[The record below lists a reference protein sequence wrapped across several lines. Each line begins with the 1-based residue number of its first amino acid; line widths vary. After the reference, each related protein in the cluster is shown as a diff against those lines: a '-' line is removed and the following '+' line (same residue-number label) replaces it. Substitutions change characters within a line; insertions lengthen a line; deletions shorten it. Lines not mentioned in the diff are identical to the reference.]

1 MDRINADSLRTFI
14 EVARLEHL
22 GRASETLQQDPS
34 TVSRKIARLEQEVGV
49 PLFERIGRSIRLTQA
64 GKRFVG
70 RAERLL
76 SDLREAVADAEGA
89 VSAESGEVR
98 VGFLHTVGAR
108 WLPERLAA
116 FLRAHPGVRFIL
128 EEGTTAEV
136 ASGVLAG
143 DFDVGILGPPPLN
156 TPDLETVPLFRE
168 RVAVVVPL
176 EHRLA
181 GRTSVRLTDI
191 ADEPLILPRS
201 RSGLRRVIDDAFAS
215 QGLAPRVAYEGD
227 DFSIVQGCPAS
238 STLPRRR
245 PGPSARRTTSTES
258 TSLATSHC
266 VPWWTTRATGVFPS
280 AAGACMRSRSAPP
293 TQASSSRD
301 TSACTPSAS
310 GSSISICASSTS
322 IAASSVARRAPRW
335 TRGYRS

>member
-1 MDRINADSLRTFI
+1 MDRINADSLRTFL
-14 EVARLEHL
+14 EVARVEHL
-22 GRASETLQQDPS
+22 GRASESLQADPS
-34 TVSRKIARLEQEVGV
+34 TVSRKIARLEQEIGV

-108 WLPERLAA
+108 WLPQKLAR
-116 FLRAHPGVRFIL
+116 FLQAHPGVRFIL

-143 DFDVGILGPPPLN
+143 DFDLGILGPPPVN

-168 RVAVVVPL
+168 RVAVVVPVGHHL
-176 EHRLA
+176 S
-181 GRTSVRLTDI
+181 GRTSAALSDL

-201 RSGLRRVIDDAFAS
+201 RSGLRKIIDDAFAA
-215 QGLAPRVAYEGD
+215 QGLTTKVAYEGN
-227 DFSIVQGCPAS
+227 DFSIVQGLVEAGLGI
-238 STLPRRR
+238 TLMPM
-245 PGPSARRTTSTES
+245 P
-258 TSLATSHC
+258 L
-266 VPWWTTRATGVFPS
+266 
-280 AAGACMRSRSAPP
+280 
-293 TQASSSRD
+293 
-301 TSACTPSAS
+301 PSAS
-310 GSSISICASSTS
+310 GRVNVIPLRDPP
-322 IAASSVARRAPRW
+322 IARTMALVWDRRRTLPPAALLFSRELVGEVADPYEPPP
-335 TRGYRS
+335 GG

>member
-1 MDRINADSLRTFI
+1 MDRINADSLRTFL

-22 GRASETLQQDPS
+22 GRASEALQADPS
-34 TVSRKIARLEQEVGV
+34 TVSRKIARLEQEIGV

-108 WLPERLAA
+108 WLPQRLAR
-116 FLRAHPGVRFIL
+116 FLQAHPGVRFIL

-143 DFDVGILGPPPLN
+143 DFDLGILGPPPQN

-168 RVAVVVPL
+168 RVAVVVPIG
-176 EHRLA
+176 HRLA
-181 GRTSVRLTDI
+181 GRTSAALHDL

-201 RSGLRRVIDDAFAS
+201 RSGLRKVIDDAFAA
-215 QGLAPRVAYEGD
+215 QGLSTKVAYEGD
-227 DFSIVQGCPAS
+227 DFSIVQGLVEAGLGITLMPMPLPAAS
-238 STLPRRR
+238 GRVTVIPLRDPPIARTMALVWDRRRTLPPAALLFSRELVNEVGDPFDPP
-245 PGPSARRTTSTES
+245 PG
-258 TSLATSHC
+258 
-266 VPWWTTRATGVFPS
+266 G
-280 AAGACMRSRSAPP
+280 
-293 TQASSSRD
+293 
-301 TSACTPSAS
+301 
-310 GSSISICASSTS
+310 
-322 IAASSVARRAPRW
+322 
-335 TRGYRS
+335 